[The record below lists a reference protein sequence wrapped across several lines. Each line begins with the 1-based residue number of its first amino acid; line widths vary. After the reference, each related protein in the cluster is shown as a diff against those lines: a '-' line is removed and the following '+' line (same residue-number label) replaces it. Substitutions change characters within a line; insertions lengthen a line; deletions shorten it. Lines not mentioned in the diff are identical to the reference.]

1 MVGGSNPL
9 APTSIEKLSGFWPE
23 SFFLARAGNVII
35 GEKRTMA
42 YSKLSNPRAFPGNS
56 NYGMSLRDYFAG
68 QALAGD
74 MADEA
79 LPSDASPA
87 LLEQRARLYYRL
99 ADAMLKVRAE
109 DEALSNT
116 TAMMGMAV

>member
-1 MVGGSNPL
+1 
-9 APTSIEKLSGFWPE
+9 
-23 SFFLARAGNVII
+23 
-35 GEKRTMA
+35 MA
-42 YSKLSNPRAFPGNS
+42 YNKLNNPRAFPGNS

-79 LPSDASPA
+79 LPSDASSA
-87 LLEQRARLYYRL
+87 LLEERAQFYYRL

-109 DEALSNT
+109 DEAVTKT
-116 TAMMGMAV
+116 TALMGMTI

>member
-1 MVGGSNPL
+1 
-9 APTSIEKLSGFWPE
+9 
-23 SFFLARAGNVII
+23 
-35 GEKRTMA
+35 MA
-42 YSKLSNPRAFPGNS
+42 YNKLNNPRAFPGNS

-74 MADEA
+74 MAEDT

-87 LLEQRARLYYRL
+87 QIEERAQLYYRL

-109 DEALSNT
+109 DEALTST
-116 TAMMGMAV
+116 TAMMGLRV

>member
-1 MVGGSNPL
+1 
-9 APTSIEKLSGFWPE
+9 
-23 SFFLARAGNVII
+23 
-35 GEKRTMA
+35 MA
-42 YSKLSNPRAFPGNS
+42 YNKLNNPRAFPGNS

-79 LPSDASPA
+79 LPSDASST
-87 LLEQRARLYYRL
+87 LLEERAQLYYRL

-109 DEALSNT
+109 DEAVTKT
-116 TAMMGMAV
+116 TALMGMTI

>member
-1 MVGGSNPL
+1 
-9 APTSIEKLSGFWPE
+9 
-23 SFFLARAGNVII
+23 
-35 GEKRTMA
+35 MA
-42 YSKLSNPRAFPGNS
+42 YNKLNNPRAFPGNS

-74 MADEA
+74 MADDA

-87 LLEQRARLYYRL
+87 LLEERAQFYYRL

-109 DEALSNT
+109 EEAVTSAS
-116 TAMMGMAV
+116 AMMGLSV